1 MSGHRPFSELIQDFP
16 KERLEGIKLG
26 SERLE
31 VKIQISRAIGEE
43 LLRENNDLSD
53 LLCEAELDFS
63 DKELV
68 QAIEEQIAAV
78 EGTERA
84 FTSEQQ
90 RHIKELTNEVH
101 SWIALNESVKV

>member
-1 MSGHRPFSELIQDFP
+1 MSEHHPISELLRDFP
-16 KERLEGIKLG
+16 KERLERIKLG

-43 LLRENNDLSD
+43 LLRENNELPD

-68 QAIEEQIAAV
+68 QAIEDQIAAV

-84 FTSEQQ
+84 FTPEQQ
-90 RHIKELTNEVH
+90 RHIKELTNKVH
-101 SWIALNESVKV
+101 GWIALNESVKV